1 MVFLITK
8 KAISQAKAKIN
19 EKGNKQMEKQ
29 YSKDEII
36 TIIDRRIKE
45 EMRLKNEFIAKN
57 GYKHIDALK
66 GFDTSIAT
74 LTSLYSAF

>member
-19 EKGNKQMEKQ
+19 EKGNEQMKKQ
-29 YSKDEII
+29 YGKDEII
-36 TIIDRRIKE
+36 SVIDRRIKE
-45 EMRLKNEFIAKN
+45 EMQRKNEYIAKN
-57 GYKHIDALK
+57 GYKHIDVLK
-66 GFDTSIAT
+66 GFDASIAT